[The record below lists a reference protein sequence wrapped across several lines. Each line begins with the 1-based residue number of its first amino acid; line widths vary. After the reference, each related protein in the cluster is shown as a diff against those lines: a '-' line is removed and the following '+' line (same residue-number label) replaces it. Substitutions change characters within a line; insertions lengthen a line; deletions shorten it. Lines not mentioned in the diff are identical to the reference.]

1 MSTPSKDGARV
12 NVVMRTRNRRLLL
25 ERAIDDVLAQAYPD
39 WFLTIVND
47 GGRPDEVDS
56 AVAARRGALGD
67 RVSVL
72 HRAVSSGMEAAAN
85 AGIRSL
91 ASDFVAIHDDDDT
104 WAPDFLARTTVWLDA
119 RPDDVA
125 VAVRT
130 EIVWER
136 IVGDV
141 VRETSRET
149 FLPQLEQVTL
159 GDLLRF
165 NTCVPISMLH
175 RREAL
180 DAIGLFDET
189 LGVVGDWEC
198 NLQLSTRGPIGFIAD
213 PALAFWHQRPE
224 ATGDA
229 GNSVIAL
236 RDAHRLTDRMVRDI
250 RLREYAADTGIGLPL
265 YLTRYLDDRFDELH
279 RRLDGLEAVAGDTPF
294 RRVKSAARRL
304 LRRRR

>member
-25 ERAIDDVLAQAYPD
+25 ERAIDDVLAQTHPD

-47 GGRPDEVDS
+47 GGRTEDVDS
-56 AVAARRGALGD
+56 AVASRRDALGD

-72 HRAVSSGMEAAAN
+72 HRAVSAGRQAALN
-85 AGIRSL
+85 VGIRSL
-91 ASDFVAIHDDDDT
+91 ASDLVAIHDDDDT
-104 WAPDFLARTTVWLDA
+104 WAPDFLARTTAWLDA
-119 RPDDVA
+119 RPEEVA

-130 EIVWER
+130 EIVWEK
-136 IVGDV
+136 IVGNV

-159 GDLLRF
+159 GELLRF
-165 NTCVPISMLH
+165 NTCVPISMLY
-175 RREAL
+175 RRGAL
-180 DAIGLFDET
+180 DAIGMFDET
-189 LGVVGDWEC
+189 LGVVEDWEC
-198 NLQLSTRGPIGFIAD
+198 NLRLSTRGPIGFIAD
-213 PALAFWHQRPE
+213 PTLAFWHQRPD

-236 RDAHRLTDRMVRDI
+236 RDAHRLTDRMVRDV
-250 RLREYAADTGIGLPL
+250 RLREYAMDAGIGLPL

-279 RRLDGLEAVAGDTPF
+279 RRLDRLEAVAGDTPF

-304 LRRRR
+304 LRRGR